1 MILRFGG
8 AAKPLRR
15 NFLKSFFFENLE
27 IYKLIMKFF
36 INEFPINYVDKFL
49 CKKYLCPMN
58 QNTNKTVLILG
69 ANSDVAKQCIK
80 QYVENGFSVIA
91 ASRNT
96 ASLEQFI
103 NENQLTPK
111 VSVLYFDA
119 GDFDSH
125 QKFYD
130 QISAKPHIV
139 VYAAGFLIENEKALH
154 DFKGTQ
160 QMMTVNY
167 MGGVSILN
175 IVAMD
180 ESNKNLERIIGLSSL
195 SGVRGRKSNF
205 IYGSTK
211 AAFTT
216 YLAGLR
222 QELSQRNIKVN
233 VLISGYINTKINAGL
248 ELNKNLLMEPDYV
261 AKHIVNAG
269 NSFIIVPNFK
279 WKMIYFILKILP
291 ESLVAKL
298 P

>member
-1 MILRFGG
+1 
-8 AAKPLRR
+8 
-15 NFLKSFFFENLE
+15 
-27 IYKLIMKFF
+27 
-36 INEFPINYVDKFL
+36 
-49 CKKYLCPMN
+49 MN
-58 QNTNKTVLILG
+58 QNKTVLILG

-80 QYVENGFSVIA
+80 QYVAKGFSIIA

-96 ASLEQFI
+96 HSLENFI
-103 NENQLTPK
+103 QQNNLNSK
-111 VSVLYFDA
+111 VSVLSFDA
-119 GDFDSH
+119 EDFDSH

-130 QISAKPHIV
+130 QLPTKPHIV
-139 VYAAGFLIENEKALH
+139 IYAAGFLVDNEKALS
-154 DFKGTQ
+154 DFKGAQ

-167 MGGVSILN
+167 MGAVSILN
-175 IVAMD
+175 IIAMD
-180 ESNKNLERIIGLSSL
+180 KSNKNLERIIGLSSL

-205 IYGSTK
+205 VYGSTK

-222 QELSQRNIKVN
+222 QELVPKNIIVN

-269 NSFIIVPNFK
+269 NSFTIVPNFK
-279 WKMIYFILKILP
+279 WKLIYCILKILP